1 MLPKLIKALQNPGCY
16 PHPVSGEIQ
25 VIETQVSWVLLTGEF
40 AYKIKKEI
48 NFGFL
53 DFSTLT
59 KRLYYCEEELR
70 LNQRLAPDI
79 YQVVVAITGTEQ
91 QPIIGLNGHKALAT
105 DSESPIDDDSAV
117 QSASLAEL
125 KPIVQPIVKPIAQ
138 PIVQP
143 SQTTEIALRTD
154 LEISSNTEKP
164 FEYAVRMQQFDPK
177 AGLNDLLIQNRFDKN
192 WIDQIAE
199 QLAKFHLT
207 LPTVATNSP
216 WGEPENIWQL
226 VSDNFLHSLD
236 FCTDPQDLSQLSE
249 LYRQITAQY
258 QALTDTFRERRK
270 LGFIRE
276 CHGDLHLANVTF
288 FRGQIRLFDCI
299 EFNLQFRWIDTCSDL
314 AFLLMDLEANNK
326 HSWANLTLNKYLE
339 ITGDYQSLQLLDFYK
354 SFRSMVRA
362 KVATLGAQAEHAT
375 FVKYLNLSQSYQLS
389 KHPSLILMHGLS
401 GSGKSHLSYKMIDA
415 IQAIRI
421 RSETER
427 QRIHRELQKKGK
439 KLDLHSPEVN
449 SRLSQHLVQLT
460 KQLLKQ
466 GRTVIVD
473 GTFLKSHFRQK
484 YLTISEELEIPL
496 HIISCKCDPKLM
508 EARLKKGINTRSHNS
523 QFSLERLAT
532 QRQYQ
537 QAITASE
544 LVYQTVVNT
553 DSDQAIA
560 DFLASFHPKTGS

>member
-1 MLPKLIKALQNPGCY
+1 MLPKLIKALQNPDCY
-16 PHPVSGEIQ
+16 PHPVSGEVQ
-25 VIETQVSWVLLTGEF
+25 VIETQVSWVLLTGDF

-91 QPIIGLNGHKALAT
+91 QPIIGLQGHKVLTTQIDAEPPINNA
-105 DSESPIDDDSAV
+105 SPVEI
-117 QSASLAEL
+117 ASLDKL
-125 KPIVQPIVKPIAQ
+125 KPIDQQ
-138 PIVQP
+138 T
-143 SQTTEIALRTD
+143 QTTEGTLETNI
-154 LEISSNTEKP
+154 EISSSTDKP

-177 AGLNDLLIQNRFDKN
+177 AGLNDLLIQNKFDKN

-216 WGEPENIWQL
+216 WGETENIWQL
-226 VSDNFLHSLD
+226 VSDNFLHTLD
-236 FCTDPQDLSQLSE
+236 FCTDPQDLNQLSE
-249 LYRQITAQY
+249 LYRQVSAQY
-258 QALTDTFRERRK
+258 QALIDTFRERRK

-288 FRGQIRLFDCI
+288 FRDEIRLFDCI

-326 HSWANLTLNKYLE
+326 QSWANMTLNKYLE
-339 ITGDYQSLQLLDFYK
+339 ITGDYQSLQVLDFYK

-375 FVKYLNLSQSYQLS
+375 FVKYLHLSQSYQQL
-389 KHPSLILMHGLS
+389 KQPSLILMHGLS
-401 GSGKSHLSYKMIDA
+401 GSGKSHLSYKMINS

-427 QRIHRELQKKGK
+427 QRIHQDLQKKGK
-439 KLDLHSPEVN
+439 KLELHSPEVN
-449 SRLSQHLVQLT
+449 ARLSQHLVQLT

-484 YLTISEELEIPL
+484 YLTISEQLDIPL

-508 EARLKKGINTRSHNS
+508 EARLKKGINTRSHDS
-523 QFSLERLAT
+523 QFSLVRLAT
-532 QRQYQ
+532 QQQYQ
-537 QAITASE
+537 QAITESE
-544 LVYQTVVNT
+544 LAYQTVVNT

-560 DFLASFHPKTGS
+560 DFLTSFHPQTS